1 MDGHTCLTNK
11 FKPYDS
17 KGGANFM
24 RKPIFISILV
34 FLLLISLGINIFQYV
49 SSREYSDD
57 IVGTY
62 CTGDGR
68 GEEDEYLTFTKD
80 GSYCLYRQSKIIE
93 EGAYTEA
100 GENVFT
106 LNVSDTSIISADH
119 KIYRPD
125 ASFKIISYA
134 KISDT
139 PVRIN
144 IP

>member
-1 MDGHTCLTNK
+1 MK
-11 FKPYDS
+11 
-17 KGGANFM
+17 
-24 RKPIFISILV
+24 KPIFISILV
-34 FLLLISLGINIFQYV
+34 FLLLISLGINNFQYV

-62 CTGDGR
+62 CTGDGK

-100 GENVFT
+100 
-106 LNVSDTSIISADH
+106 
-119 KIYRPD
+119 
-125 ASFKIISYA
+125 SFEIISYA
-134 KISDT
+134 KTSDT

>member
-1 MDGHTCLTNK
+1 MKKHVT
-11 FKPYDS
+11 
-17 KGGANFM
+17 
-24 RKPIFISILV
+24 ISILM
-34 FLLLISLGINIFQYV
+34 FLLLISLAINIFQYV

-68 GEEDEYLTFTKD
+68 DEEDEYLTFTKD
-80 GSYCLYRQSKIIE
+80 GSYCLYRQSKILE
-93 EGAYTEA
+93 EGTYTEA
-100 GENVFT
+100 GENIFN
-106 LNVSDTSIISADH
+106 LNDSDTSIISADR

-125 ASFKIISYA
+125 ASFEVISYA

>member
-1 MDGHTCLTNK
+1 MMA
-11 FKPYDS
+11 
-17 KGGANFM
+17 KGGGINFM
-24 RKPIFISILV
+24 KKHVTISILM
-34 FLLLISLGINIFQYV
+34 FLLLISLAINIFQYV

-68 GEEDEYLTFTKD
+68 DEEDEYLTFTKD
-80 GSYCLYRQSKIIE
+80 GSYCLYRQSKILE
-93 EGAYTEA
+93 EGTYTEA
-100 GENVFT
+100 GENIFT
-106 LNVSDTSIISADH
+106 LNDSDTSIISADR

-125 ASFKIISYA
+125 ASFEVISYA